1 MTSPRTD
8 SRAGMTLIEILV
20 AVTLLGILSVGL
32 VTALQVAAGAWSSS
46 RNARGQDRR
55 IANANAL
62 LHAQFAGVTPVQ
74 PMILR
79 SGLAVPAGPF
89 FQGEPNAMRFVS
101 SYSMTEGVRGGLQIV
116 ELQTS
121 PGQEGTRL
129 ILTQSPYQG
138 PLSVGRFIT
147 GAEPL
152 AEPRSFHLL
161 FTPLQTRADSL
172 IVADRLASASFSYL
186 RGSRGPNEPDAW
198 VSVWDNPQQLPQAIR
213 VDMQPLED
221 VGRLRPVAIVSEVRA
236 RYGYTRR
243 LLRR

>member
-1 MTSPRTD
+1 MSVPRTN

-20 AVTLLGILSVGL
+20 AVTLLGLLSIGL

-62 LHAQFAGVTPVQ
+62 LHAQFAGVTPVM

-79 SGLAVPAGPF
+79 PGLAVPAGPF
-89 FQGEPNAMRFVS
+89 FQGEPTAMRFVS
-101 SYSMTEGVRGGLQIV
+101 SYSMTDGVRGGLQIV

-147 GAEPL
+147 GVEPL

-161 FTPLQTRADSL
+161 FTPLQVRADSL
-172 IVADRLASASFSYL
+172 IVADRLSEVRFSYL
-186 RGSRGPNEPDAW
+186 RGPRGPNEPDAW
-198 VSVWDNPQQLPQAIR
+198 VSVWDQPQQLPQAIR

-243 LLRR
+243 LPRR

>member
-1 MTSPRTD
+1 MSTPRTN

-62 LHAQFAGVTPVQ
+62 LHAQFAGVTPVE
-74 PMILR
+74 PLILR
-79 SGLAVPAGPF
+79 PDLAIPAGPF
-89 FQGEPNAMRFVS
+89 FQGEPTAMRFVS
-101 SYSMTEGVRGGLQIV
+101 SYSMTSGVRGGLQIV

-129 ILTQSPYQG
+129 ILTQTPYQG
-138 PLSVGRFIT
+138 PLSVGRFII

-152 AEPRSFHLL
+152 AEPRSYHVL
-161 FTPLQTRADSL
+161 FTPLQVRPDSL
-172 IVADRLASASFSYL
+172 IVADRLAEVRFSYL
-186 RGSRGPNEPDAW
+186 RGPRGPNEPDVW
-198 VSVWDNPQQLPQAIR
+198 VPVWDQPQQLPQAIR
-213 VDMQPLED
+213 VDLQPLED

-236 RYGYTRR
+236 RYGRPR
-243 LLRR
+243 IE